1 MDTTILYVM
10 VVVLI
15 LLLCGLFY
23 ALVKLS
29 RVSEELGRNREEMR
43 QVGTLLEA
51 QKNLNQ
57 SQDRAISSLSM
68 QMNEVSKG
76 IGQVTSVTSSVE
88 SLNKVLTKVKT
99 RGILG
104 EYRAEGI
111 LREILADNQ
120 YEKNFD
126 AAGQGKGTVEFVIKV
141 PGEDG
146 STVYLPIDSKFP
158 LDTYQNYV
166 EAREGADRTR
176 IEKTRNALK
185 RRLDDAARDISTK
198 YIAPPRTTTYALM
211 FLPVESLYFE
221 VLDDGL
227 FEELQRDYS
236 VIAVGP
242 TSLSAMLSSIESG
255 YRAIALE
262 AHSDEVWKTL
272 AAVKNEFSKYSAEL
286 VKAKRNLEA
295 AQSALD
301 EMIGPRVNVM
311 MKKLDEVT
319 ELSDEESREMFGFT
333 DESEYD
339 YDESLRDDISDDSE
353 GLRINTYDA

>member
-1 MDTTILYVM
+1 MDPKVLMTIAWILAAAVAACL
-10 VVVLI
+10 VFVLVR
-15 LLLCGLFY
+15 LG
-23 ALVKLS
+23 K
-29 RVSEELGRNREEMR
+29 VSEELSKSREEMKT
-43 QVGTLLEA
+43 VSTLLES
-51 QKNLNQ
+51 QKDLNE
-57 SQDRAISSLSM
+57 SQDRAINSLNV
-68 QMNEVSKG
+68 QMTEINKG

-126 AAGQGKGTVEFVIKV
+126 AAGKGRGTVEFVIKV

-146 STVYLPIDSKFP
+146 STVYLPVDSKFP
-158 LDTYQNYV
+158 LDTYQALV
-166 EAREGADRTR
+166 EAREGADRAQ
-176 IEKTRNALK
+176 IDKARNALK
-185 RRLDDAARDISTK
+185 RRLEDEAKDISDK
-198 YIAPPRTTTYALM
+198 YIAPPRTTAYALM

-221 VLDDGL
+221 VLDDGM
-227 FEELQRDYS
+227 FEELQRDFS

-262 AHSDEVWKTL
+262 QHSDEVWKTL
-272 AAVKNEFSKYSAEL
+272 AAVKTEMMKYAEEL
-286 VKAKRNLEA
+286 EKAKRNISA
-295 AQSALD
+295 AENALD
-301 EMIGPRVNVM
+301 SLIGPRTNVM

-319 ELSDEESREMFGFT
+319 ELTDEESDRLFGFEKKEEIQGGES
-333 DESEYD
+333 DE
-339 YDESLRDDISDDSE
+339 
-353 GLRINTYDA
+353 LRISTYDGSR

>member
-1 MDTTILYVM
+1 MNNYPILICIAFGALAAGFAF
-10 VVVLI
+10 VVIRL
-15 LLLCGLFY
+15 G
-23 ALVKLS
+23 
-29 RVSEELGRNREEMR
+29 RVSEELRKSREEMKS
-43 QVGTLLEA
+43 VSTLMEA
-51 QKNLNQ
+51 QKDLNA
-57 SQDRAISSLSM
+57 SQDRAINSLNV
-68 QMNEVSKG
+68 QMTEINKG

-111 LREILADNQ
+111 LREVLADNQ

-141 PGEDG
+141 PGGDG
-146 STVYLPIDSKFP
+146 STVYLPVDSKFP
-158 LDTYQNYV
+158 LDTYQNFV
-166 EAREGADRTR
+166 EAREGADKAQ

-185 RRLDDAARDISTK
+185 RRLEDEAKDISEK

-227 FEELQRDYS
+227 FEKLQREYS

-262 AHSDEVWKTL
+262 AHSDEAWKTL
-272 AAVKNEFSKYSAEL
+272 AAVKTEMMRFSDEL
-286 VKAKRNLEA
+286 GKAKRNLA
-295 AQSALD
+295 AAENAIDSL
-301 EMIGPRVNVM
+301 IGPRTNVM

-319 ELSDEESREMFGFT
+319 ELSEEESEQMFGSEER
-333 DESEYD
+333 DE
-339 YDESLRDDISDDSE
+339 LQ
-353 GLRINTYDA
+353 INTYGDNGE

>member
-1 MDTTILYVM
+1 MNNYPILICIAFGALAAGFAF
-10 VVVLI
+10 VVIRL
-15 LLLCGLFY
+15 G
-23 ALVKLS
+23 
-29 RVSEELGRNREEMR
+29 RVSEELRKSREEMKS
-43 QVGTLLEA
+43 VSTLMEA
-51 QKNLNQ
+51 QKDLNA
-57 SQDRAISSLSM
+57 SQDRAINSLNV
-68 QMNEVSKG
+68 QMTEINKG

-111 LREILADNQ
+111 LREVLADNQ

-146 STVYLPIDSKFP
+146 TTVYLPVDSKFP

-166 EAREGADRTR
+166 EAREGADRAR

-185 RRLDDAARDISTK
+185 RRLEDEAKDISDK
-198 YIAPPRTTTYALM
+198 YIAPPRTTAYALM

-227 FEELQRDYS
+227 FEKLQREYS

-272 AAVKNEFSKYSAEL
+272 AAVKTEMMRFSDDL
-286 VKAKRNLEA
+286 GKAKRNLA
-295 AQSALD
+295 AAENAIDSL
-301 EMIGPRVNVM
+301 IGPRTNVM

-319 ELSDEESREMFGFT
+319 ELSEEESEQMFGSEER
-333 DESEYD
+333 DE
-339 YDESLRDDISDDSE
+339 LQ
-353 GLRINTYDA
+353 INTYGDNGE

>member
-1 MDTTILYVM
+1 MDNTILIIMLVISATIAI
-10 VVVLI
+10 VLV
-15 LLLCGLFY
+15 F
-23 ALVKLS
+23 ALIKLGK
-29 RVSEELGRNREEMR
+29 VSEDLRKSREEMKS
-43 QVGTLLEA
+43 VGTLLEA
-51 QKNLNQ
+51 QKDLNA
-57 SQDRAISSLSM
+57 SQDRAIHSLNA
-68 QMNEVSKG
+68 QMAEVNRG

-111 LREILADNQ
+111 LREVLADNQ

-146 STVYLPIDSKFP
+146 STVYLPLDSKFP
-158 LDTYQNYV
+158 LDTYQSLV
-166 EAREGADRTR
+166 EAREGADKSQ
-176 IEKTRNALK
+176 IEKSRNALK
-185 RRLDDAARDISTK
+185 RRLQDEAKDINSK

-236 VIAVGP
+236 VIVVGP

-272 AAVKNEFSKYSAEL
+272 AAVKTEFGKYAEEL
-286 VKAKRNLEA
+286 EKAKRNIA
-295 AQSALD
+295 AAESALD
-301 EMIGPRVNVM
+301 SLIGPRTNVM

-319 ELSDEESREMFGFT
+319 ELSD
-333 DESEYD
+333 DESEELFGFD
-339 YDESLRDDISDDSE
+339 REEEIAGPEEVESEPLIS
-353 GLRINTYDA
+353 TYDIDR

>member
-1 MDTTILYVM
+1 MDTTVM
-10 VVVLI
+10 TVLI
-15 LLLCGLFY
+15 VFAVLLIAGLLF
-23 ALVKLS
+23 ALTRLS
-29 RVSEELGRNREEMR
+29 KVSEELARSREEM
-43 QVGTLLEA
+43 QKVSQLIEA
-51 QKNLNQ
+51 QKDLNQ
-57 SQDRAISSLSM
+57 SQDRAINSLTM
-68 QMNEVSKG
+68 QMTEINKG

-88 SLNKVLTKVKT
+88 SLNRVLTKVKT

-126 AAGQGKGTVEFVIKV
+126 AAGQGNGTVEFVIKV
-141 PGEDG
+141 PGEGG
-146 STVYLPIDSKFP
+146 STVYLPLDSKFP
-158 LDTYQNYV
+158 LDTYQNLV
-166 EAREGADRTR
+166 EAKEGADRAQT
-176 IEKTRNALK
+176 EKARNALK
-185 RRLDDAARDISTK
+185 RRLEDEARDIQTK

-227 FEELQRDYS
+227 FEELQRDYN

-272 AAVKNEFSKYSAEL
+272 AAVKNEFARYETEL
-286 VKAKRNLEA
+286 EKAKRNLQA
-295 AQSALD
+295 AENALD
-301 EMIGPRVNVM
+301 QMIGPRTNVM
-311 MKKLDEVT
+311 MKKLEEVT
-319 ELSDEESREMFGFT
+319 ELTDEESDEMFGFNEGEQRT
-333 DESEYD
+333 ELPVGEP
-339 YDESLRDDISDDSE
+339 LIS
-353 GLRINTYDA
+353 TYDQDNR

>member
-1 MDTTILYVM
+1 MNNYLIFICIAFGALAAGFAF
-10 VVVLI
+10 VVIRL
-15 LLLCGLFY
+15 G
-23 ALVKLS
+23 
-29 RVSEELGRNREEMR
+29 RVSEELRKSREEMKS
-43 QVGTLLEA
+43 VSTLMEA
-51 QKNLNQ
+51 QKDLNA
-57 SQDRAISSLSM
+57 SQDRAINSLNV
-68 QMNEVSKG
+68 QMTEINKG

-111 LREILADNQ
+111 LREVLADNQ

-146 STVYLPIDSKFP
+146 TTVYLPVDSKFP

-166 EAREGADRTR
+166 EAREGADRAR

-185 RRLDDAARDISTK
+185 RRLEDEAKDISDK
-198 YIAPPRTTTYALM
+198 YIAPPRTTAYALM

-227 FEELQRDYS
+227 FEKLQREYS

-272 AAVKNEFSKYSAEL
+272 AAVKTEMMRFSDEL
-286 VKAKRNLEA
+286 GKAKRNLA
-295 AQSALD
+295 AAENAIDSL
-301 EMIGPRVNVM
+301 IGPRTNVM
-311 MKKLDEVT
+311 LKKLDEVT
-319 ELSDEESREMFGFT
+319 ELSEEESEQMFGSEER
-333 DESEYD
+333 DE
-339 YDESLRDDISDDSE
+339 LQ
-353 GLRINTYDA
+353 INTYGDNGE

>member
-1 MDTTILYVM
+1 MNDYVIFIIIAF
-10 VVVLI
+10 VL
-15 LLLCGLFY
+15 LAAGLCFIAARLF
-23 ALVKLS
+23 
-29 RVSEELGRNREEMR
+29 RVSDELRKSREEMKSVTALM
-43 QVGTLLEA
+43 QA
-51 QKNLNQ
+51 QNELNA
-57 SQDRAISSLSM
+57 SQDRAINSLNV
-68 QMNEVSKG
+68 QMTEINKG

-158 LDTYQNYV
+158 LDTYQSFV
-166 EAREGADRTR
+166 EAREGADKAQ

-185 RRLDDAARDISTK
+185 RRLEDEARDISSK
-198 YIAPPRTTTYALM
+198 YIAPPRTTAYALM

-242 TSLSAMLSSIESG
+242 TSLSAMLSGIESG

-272 AAVKNEFSKYSAEL
+272 AAVKTEMMKYTAEL
-286 VKAKRNLEA
+286 ERAKRNIA
-295 AQSALD
+295 AAESALD
-301 EMIGPRVNVM
+301 SLIGPRTNVM

-319 ELSDEESREMFGFT
+319 ELTDDESEKMFGFSG
-333 DESEYD
+333 DEEP
-339 YDESLRDDISDDSE
+339 EIM
-353 GLRINTYDA
+353 TYDSGEE

>member
-1 MDTTILYVM
+1 MNDYVIFIIIAF
-10 VVVLI
+10 VL
-15 LLLCGLFY
+15 LAAGLCFIAARLF
-23 ALVKLS
+23 
-29 RVSEELGRNREEMR
+29 RVSDELRKSREEMKSVTALM
-43 QVGTLLEA
+43 QA
-51 QKNLNQ
+51 QNELNA
-57 SQDRAISSLSM
+57 SQDRAINSLNV
-68 QMNEVSKG
+68 QMTEINKG

-158 LDTYQNYV
+158 LDTYQSFV
-166 EAREGADRTR
+166 EAREGADKAQ

-185 RRLDDAARDISTK
+185 RRLEDEARDISSK
-198 YIAPPRTTTYALM
+198 YIAPPRTTAYALM

-272 AAVKNEFSKYSAEL
+272 AAVKTEMMKYTAEL
-286 VKAKRNLEA
+286 EKAKRNIA
-295 AQSALD
+295 AAESALD
-301 EMIGPRVNVM
+301 SLIGPRTNVM

-319 ELSDEESREMFGFT
+319 ELTDDESEKMFGFSG
-333 DESEYD
+333 DEEP
-339 YDESLRDDISDDSE
+339 EIM
-353 GLRINTYDA
+353 TYDSGEE

>member
-1 MDTTILYVM
+1 MNDYIIFIIIAF
-10 VVVLI
+10 VL
-15 LLLCGLFY
+15 LAAGLCFIAARLF
-23 ALVKLS
+23 
-29 RVSEELGRNREEMR
+29 RVSDELRKSREEMKSVTALM
-43 QVGTLLEA
+43 QA
-51 QKNLNQ
+51 QNELNA
-57 SQDRAISSLSM
+57 SQDRAINSLNV
-68 QMNEVSKG
+68 QMTEINKG

-158 LDTYQNYV
+158 LDTYQSFV
-166 EAREGADRTR
+166 EAREGADKAQ

-185 RRLDDAARDISTK
+185 RRLEDEARDISSK
-198 YIAPPRTTTYALM
+198 YIAPPRTTAYALM

-272 AAVKNEFSKYSAEL
+272 AAVKTEMMKYTAEL
-286 VKAKRNLEA
+286 EKAKRNIA
-295 AQSALD
+295 AAESALD
-301 EMIGPRVNVM
+301 SLIGPRTNVM

-319 ELSDEESREMFGFT
+319 ELTDDESEKMFGFSG
-333 DESEYD
+333 DEEP
-339 YDESLRDDISDDSE
+339 EIM
-353 GLRINTYDA
+353 TYDSGEE

>member
-1 MDTTILYVM
+1 MDLTITIWVTFLILAAGFVF
-10 VVVLI
+10 VVVRL
-15 LLLCGLFY
+15 G
-23 ALVKLS
+23 KM
-29 RVSEELGRNREEMR
+29 SEELRKSREEMKS
-43 QVGTLLEA
+43 VSTLIEA
-51 QKNLNQ
+51 QKDLNA
-57 SQDRAISSLSM
+57 SQDRAINSLNV
-68 QMNEVSKG
+68 QMTEINKG

-111 LREILADNQ
+111 LREVLADNQ

-146 STVYLPIDSKFP
+146 STTYLPIDSKFP
-158 LDTYQNYV
+158 LDTYQSLV
-166 EAREGADRTR
+166 DAREGADKAQ
-176 IEKTRNALK
+176 IEKARNALK
-185 RRLDDAARDISTK
+185 RRLEDEAKDISSK
-198 YIAPPRTTTYALM
+198 YIAPPRTTAYALM

-272 AAVKNEFSKYSAEL
+272 AAVKTEMAKFSDEL
-286 VKAKRNLEA
+286 VKARRNLTA
-295 AQSALD
+295 AENALD
-301 EMIGPRVNVM
+301 SLVGPRTNVM

-319 ELSDEESREMFGFT
+319 ELSEDETEQMFGFEER
-333 DESEYD
+333 DE
-339 YDESLRDDISDDSE
+339 LQ
-353 GLRINTYDA
+353 INTYEDSGE

>member
-1 MDTTILYVM
+1 MNNY
-10 VVVLI
+10 LI
-15 LLLCGLFY
+15 LICIAFI
-23 ALVKLS
+23 ALAAGFAFLIVKLG
-29 RVSEELGRNREEMR
+29 RMSEELRKSREEMKS
-43 QVGTLLEA
+43 VSTLIEA
-51 QKNLNQ
+51 QKDLNA
-57 SQDRAISSLSM
+57 SQDRAINSLNV
-68 QMNEVSKG
+68 QMTEINKG

-126 AAGQGKGTVEFVIKV
+126 AAGQGRGTVEFVIKV

-146 STVYLPIDSKFP
+146 STVYLPVDSKFP
-158 LDTYQNYV
+158 LDTYQSFV
-166 EAREGADRTR
+166 EAREGADKAQ

-185 RRLDDAARDISTK
+185 RRLEDEAKDISDK

-227 FEELQRDYS
+227 FEELQREYN

-272 AAVKNEFSKYSAEL
+272 AAVKTEMAKFSDEL
-286 VKAKRNLEA
+286 VKARRNLTA
-295 AQSALD
+295 AENALD
-301 EMIGPRVNVM
+301 SLVGPRTNVM

-319 ELSDEESREMFGFT
+319 ELSEEESDQMFGFEER
-333 DESEYD
+333 DE
-339 YDESLRDDISDDSE
+339 LQ
-353 GLRINTYDA
+353 INTYGDNGE

>member
-1 MDTTILYVM
+1 M
-10 VVVLI
+10 
-15 LLLCGLFY
+15 
-23 ALVKLS
+23 
-29 RVSEELGRNREEMR
+29 
-43 QVGTLLEA
+43 
-51 QKNLNQ
+51 
-57 SQDRAISSLSM
+57 
-68 QMNEVSKG
+68 
-76 IGQVTSVTSSVE
+76 TSSVE

-146 STVYLPIDSKFP
+146 STVYLPVDSKFP
-158 LDTYQNYV
+158 LDTYQNFV
-166 EAREGADRTR
+166 EAREGADKAQ

-185 RRLDDAARDISTK
+185 RRLEDEAKDISEK

-272 AAVKNEFSKYSAEL
+272 AAVKTEMARFSDEL
-286 VKAKRNLEA
+286 GKAKRNLTA
-295 AQSALD
+295 AENALD
-301 EMIGPRVNVM
+301 SLIGPRTNVM

-319 ELSDEESREMFGFT
+319 ELSEEETEQMFGFEER
-333 DESEYD
+333 DE
-339 YDESLRDDISDDSE
+339 LQ
-353 GLRINTYDA
+353 INTYGDNGE

>member
-1 MDTTILYVM
+1 MDSTIAVI
-10 VVVLI
+10 LI
-15 LLLCGLFY
+15 VISAALIAALAF
-23 ALVKLS
+23 ALVKLNH
-29 RVSEELGRNREEMR
+29 VSEELQKSREEMKS
-43 QVGTLLEA
+43 VSALIEA
-51 QKNLNQ
+51 QKELNQ
-57 SQDRAISSLSM
+57 SQDRAINSLSM
-68 QMNEVSKG
+68 QMTEINKG
-76 IGQVTSVTSSVE
+76 IGQVTGVTSSVE

-111 LREILADNQ
+111 LREVLADNQ

-158 LDTYQNYV
+158 LDTYQNLV
-166 EAREGADRTR
+166 EAKEGADKSQ
-176 IEKTRNALK
+176 IEKSRNALK
-185 RRLDDAARDISTK
+185 RRLEDEAKDISTK

-221 VLDDGL
+221 ALDDGM
-227 FEELQRDYS
+227 FEQLQRDYN
-236 VIAVGP
+236 VIVVGP

-272 AAVKNEFSKYSAEL
+272 AAVKNEFSKFADELEKARKSLGAAE
-286 VKAKRNLEA
+286 N
-295 AQSALD
+295 SLD
-301 EMIGPRVNVM
+301 RIIGPRTNVM
-311 MKKLDEVT
+311 MKKLEDVT
-319 ELSDEESREMFGFT
+319 ELSDEESEEIFGLPKSQ
-333 DESEYD
+333 DE
-339 YDESLRDDISDDSE
+339 DDA
-353 GLRINTYDA
+353 LRISTYDPEK

>member
-1 MDTTILYVM
+1 MNST
-10 VVVLI
+10 VLMI
-15 LLLCGLFY
+15 MLIISAAIIAVLVF
-23 ALVKLS
+23 ALIRLGK
-29 RVSEELGRNREEMR
+29 VSEDLQRSREEMKA
-43 QVGTLLEA
+43 VGTLIEA
-51 QKNLNQ
+51 QKDLNA
-57 SQDRAISSLSM
+57 SQDRAINSLNA
-68 QMNEVSKG
+68 QMAEVNKG

-111 LREILADNQ
+111 LREVLADNQ

-146 STVYLPIDSKFP
+146 STVYLPLDSKFP
-158 LDTYQNYV
+158 LDTYQNLV
-166 EAREGADRTR
+166 EAREGADKAQ
-176 IEKTRNALK
+176 IDKSRNALK
-185 RRLDDAARDISTK
+185 RRLQDEAKDINTK

-227 FEELQRDYS
+227 FEELQRDYN

-242 TSLSAMLSSIESG
+242 TSPSAMLSSIESG

-272 AAVKNEFSKYSAEL
+272 AAVKTEFIKYAEEL
-286 VKAKRNLEA
+286 EKAKRNIA
-295 AQSALD
+295 AAENALD
-301 EMIGPRVNVM
+301 SLIGPRTNVM

-319 ELSDEESREMFGFT
+319 ELSD
-333 DESEYD
+333 DESEELFGFD
-339 YDESLRDDISDDSE
+339 HEGAAERFAEESAEEPLIS
-353 GLRINTYDA
+353 TYDSDR

>member
-1 MDTTILYVM
+1 MDNTILTILVITS
-10 VVVLI
+10 VLLVI
-15 LLLCGLFY
+15 GLLFALF
-23 ALVKLS
+23 KLS
-29 RVSEELGRNREEMR
+29 KVSEELAKSREEMR
-43 QVGTLLEA
+43 SVGTLIQA
-51 QKNLNQ
+51 QKDLNQ
-57 SQDRAISSLSM
+57 SQDRAINSLSV
-68 QMNEVSKG
+68 QMTEINKG

-111 LREILADNQ
+111 LREVLADNQ

-146 STVYLPIDSKFP
+146 GTVYLPLDSKFP
-158 LDTYQNYV
+158 LDTYQSLV
-166 EAREGADRTR
+166 EAKEGADKSQ

-185 RRLDDAARDISTK
+185 RRLEDEARDISTK

-221 VLDDGL
+221 VLDDGM

-236 VIAVGP
+236 VIVVGP

-272 AAVKNEFSKYSAEL
+272 AAVKTEFMKYTEEL
-286 VKAKRNLEA
+286 DKARRNLA
-295 AQSALD
+295 AAGNALD
-301 EMIGPRVNVM
+301 QLIGPRTNVM

-319 ELSDEESREMFGFT
+319 ELSSEESEQLFGFT
-333 DESEYD
+333 EEAADNTSEDAGPVISTYD
-339 YDESLRDDISDDSE
+339 TDSE
-353 GLRINTYDA
+353 S

>member
-1 MDTTILYVM
+1 MNDYVIFIIIAF
-10 VVVLI
+10 VL
-15 LLLCGLFY
+15 LAAGLCFIAARLF
-23 ALVKLS
+23 
-29 RVSEELGRNREEMR
+29 RVSDELRKSREEMKSVTALM
-43 QVGTLLEA
+43 QA
-51 QKNLNQ
+51 QNELNA
-57 SQDRAISSLSM
+57 SQDRAINSLNV
-68 QMNEVSKG
+68 QMTEINKG

-158 LDTYQNYV
+158 LDTYQSFV
-166 EAREGADRTR
+166 EAREGADKAQ

-185 RRLDDAARDISTK
+185 RRLEDEARDISSK
-198 YIAPPRTTTYALM
+198 YISPPRTTAYALM

-272 AAVKNEFSKYSAEL
+272 AAVKTEMMKYTAEL
-286 VKAKRNLEA
+286 EKAKRNIA
-295 AQSALD
+295 AAESALD
-301 EMIGPRVNVM
+301 SLIGPRTNVM

-319 ELSDEESREMFGFT
+319 ELTDDESEKMFGFSG
-333 DESEYD
+333 DEEP
-339 YDESLRDDISDDSE
+339 EIM
-353 GLRINTYDA
+353 TYDSGEE

>member
-1 MDTTILYVM
+1 MGYLQYAMNEYLILM
-10 VVVLI
+10 CIAFIALAAGFAFVVV
-15 LLLCGLFY
+15 
-23 ALVKLS
+23 KLGK
-29 RVSEELGRNREEMR
+29 VSEELRESREEMKS
-43 QVGTLLEA
+43 VSTLIEA
-51 QKNLNQ
+51 QKDLNA
-57 SQDRAISSLSM
+57 SQDRAINSLNV
-68 QMNEVSKG
+68 QMTEINKG

-146 STVYLPIDSKFP
+146 STVYLPVDSKFP
-158 LDTYQNYV
+158 LDTYQNFV
-166 EAREGADRTR
+166 EAREGADKAQ

-185 RRLDDAARDISTK
+185 RRLEDEAKDISEK
-198 YIAPPRTTTYALM
+198 YIAQPRTTTYALM

-272 AAVKNEFSKYSAEL
+272 AAVKTEMARFSDEL
-286 VKAKRNLEA
+286 GKAKRNLTA
-295 AQSALD
+295 AENALD
-301 EMIGPRVNVM
+301 SLIGPRTNVM

-319 ELSDEESREMFGFT
+319 ELSEEESEQMFGFKEM
-333 DESEYD
+333 DE
-339 YDESLRDDISDDSE
+339 LQ
-353 GLRINTYDA
+353 INTYGDNGE

>member
-1 MDTTILYVM
+1 MDNT
-10 VVVLI
+10 VLI
-15 LLLCGLFY
+15 IVALAAVILIAGLVY
-23 ALVKLS
+23 ALIKLC
-29 RVSEELGRNREEMR
+29 RVSEELRKSREEMR
-43 QVGTLLEA
+43 SVGTLLEA
-51 QKNLNQ
+51 QKDLNQ
-57 SQDRAISSLSM
+57 SQDRAINSLSM
-68 QMNEVSKG
+68 QMTEINKG

-111 LREILADNQ
+111 LREVLADNQ

-126 AAGQGKGTVEFVIKV
+126 AAGLGKGTVEFVIKV

-146 STVYLPIDSKFP
+146 NTVYLPLDSKFP
-158 LDTYQNYV
+158 LDTFQNLV
-166 EAREGADRTR
+166 EAREGADKSQ
-176 IEKTRNALK
+176 IEKSRNALK
-185 RRLDDAARDISTK
+185 RRLEDEAKDISTK

-236 VIAVGP
+236 VIVVGP

-272 AAVKNEFSKYSAEL
+272 AAVKNEFSKYKEEL
-286 VKAKRNLEA
+286 EKAKRNLA
-295 AQSALD
+295 AAENALD
-301 EMIGPRVNVM
+301 QMIGPRTNIM
-311 MKKLDEVT
+311 MKKLEDVT
-319 ELSDEESREMFGFT
+319 ELSDEESREMFGFAEEQPE
-333 DESEYD
+333 DPK
-339 YDESLRDDISDDSE
+339 
-353 GLRINTYDA
+353 INTYEA

>member
-1 MDTTILYVM
+1 MNDYVIFIIIAF
-10 VVVLI
+10 VL
-15 LLLCGLFY
+15 LAAGLCFIAARLF
-23 ALVKLS
+23 
-29 RVSEELGRNREEMR
+29 RVSDELRKSREEMKSVTALM
-43 QVGTLLEA
+43 QA
-51 QKNLNQ
+51 QNELNA
-57 SQDRAISSLSM
+57 SQDRAINSLNV
-68 QMNEVSKG
+68 QMTEINKG

-158 LDTYQNYV
+158 LDTYQSFV
-166 EAREGADRTR
+166 EAREGADKAQ

-185 RRLDDAARDISTK
+185 RRLEDEARDISSK
-198 YIAPPRTTTYALM
+198 YIAPPRTTAYALM

-227 FEELQRDYS
+227 FEELQREYS

-272 AAVKNEFSKYSAEL
+272 AAVKTEMMKYTAEL
-286 VKAKRNLEA
+286 EKAKRNIA
-295 AQSALD
+295 AAESALD
-301 EMIGPRVNVM
+301 SLIGPRTNVM

-319 ELSDEESREMFGFT
+319 ELTDDESEKMFGFSG
-333 DESEYD
+333 DEEP
-339 YDESLRDDISDDSE
+339 EIM
-353 GLRINTYDA
+353 TYDSGEE